1 MVSDFMNDHMAHQI
15 GQASAVFAPVI
26 QKRPPVE
33 ENHIDAAD
41 IANAFMVQRDAV
53 VEPEQVE
60 RRLQIHIPAGVF
72 AGEVLHAHDHV
83 TDVDAQAFGDR
94 LQRLG
99 GHGFEVSEAG
109 GINVEHCVADDSVVA
124 DDSLQCDAMV
134 EKLTDIARADA
145 LEDLNGWISVGGR
158 DAICKSFKFAT
169 FNAAWGFMTRI
180 AMQAEK
186 MDHHPEWSNV
196 YGSVE
201 ITLTTH
207 DCGGVSTRDIA
218 LAKFIDGLAN

>member
-1 MVSDFMNDHMAHQI
+1 MNLFYFYEFALADGVSLQLD
-15 GQASAVFAPVI
+15 
-26 QKRPPVE
+26 
-33 ENHIDAAD
+33 
-41 IANAFMVQRDAV
+41 FMVQ
-53 VEPEQVE
+53 
-60 RRLQIHIPAGVF
+60 
-72 AGEVLHAHDHV
+72 
-83 TDVDAQAFGDR
+83 
-94 LQRLG
+94 
-99 GHGFEVSEAG
+99 
-109 GINVEHCVADDSVVA
+109 
-124 DDSLQCDAMV
+124 
-134 EKLTDIARADA
+134 KLTDTARRAALDA
-145 LEDLNGWISVGGR
+145 LDGWANSGDR
-158 DAICKSFKFAT
+158 DAICKSFRFAG